1 MTDGRQA
8 VDAVLAAPPGTF
20 DAVLMDIR
28 MPVMDGLQASREI
41 RALPDAA
48 RAAIPIVAL
57 TANADAASAAA
68 AAEAGVDALATK
80 PIRIGSLF
88 AAIAEAM
95 EKGRKRT

>member
-1 MTDGRQA
+1 MKGFDGCR
-8 VDAVLAAPPGTF
+8 VLLA
-20 DAVLMDIR
+20 DDDEI
-28 MPVMDGLQASREI
+28 SREI